1 MSLLEIA
8 MKNEEWENVSGF
20 IKYKLFGWNP
30 QYKIEKIIKSKKPES
45 IGTLLKNELDELNNN
60 LEFFRFRYDNDMKQL
75 YREEGVN
82 VQEWK
87 NSTNIWHIKA
97 VDKMK
102 DISQTIKQ
110 IANRLGIN
118 LSRKSDPQ
126 VVDTSDY
133 SDTESLDRIARDV
146 YNQ

>member
-1 MSLLEIA
+1 M
-8 MKNEEWENVSGF
+8 
-20 IKYKLFGWNP
+20 
-30 QYKIEKIIKSKKPES
+30 
-45 IGTLLKNELDELNNN
+45 NNN